1 MFWLVTPVLLTGCAL
16 GTNVSSDA
24 AQTLVPVNIHGVVH
38 GGQQP
43 VTGSTIQLYTVSTT
57 VDGAASKSLLT
68 QTTTSDSNGSF
79 NISTLYSCSSAT
91 QVYITATGGNPGLSA
106 SNPNLALMTAL
117 GSCSALGS
125 GTTITINEQTT
136 VAAVAALAPYMI
148 STTAI
153 GSAPTETTALDA
165 AFTTATELVNTS
177 TGQAP
182 GLNVPSNMTDPATL
196 IATLANVLATCV
208 NSAGGTA
215 GDQSACGTLFSLTTP
230 NSSTAPTNTIAAML
244 NIVNHPTINIAA
256 LYGLS
261 NTSAPF
267 QPSLT
272 SAPASLQ
279 VSLITPPS
287 SVTRTFYVFPESDNT
302 VTPLYTFINSAQS
315 TIDMTMYELVDTTFS
330 GDLVA
335 ACKRGVKVR
344 VILDQNDEKSSN
356 TAAYNQLNAQANC
369 SAAWAN
375 PAFQVTHQKTITI
388 DDSQV
393 AILSLNLTSEYYS
406 TTRDFALI
414 ENDPVDIAAVEA
426 TFNTDY
432 GSTTDYTYQPDAAN
446 DLIWSPTTATSDLLG
461 LINNAQSTLLVENEE
476 MSASNIVS
484 ALEAACRRGVA
495 VHIAMTNGGSYGSEF
510 TALQAAGCGVHTY
523 ADNSSTLYIHA
534 KAILADYGTANV
546 AAYMGSINFS
556 TASMTENRE
565 LGLYISDTTSL
576 QTLNTTMTSDY
587 AGAPSY

>member
-1 MFWLVTPVLLTGCAL
+1 
-16 GTNVSSDA
+16 
-24 AQTLVPVNIHGVVH
+24 
-38 GGQQP
+38 
-43 VTGSTIQLYTVSTT
+43 
-57 VDGAASKSLLT
+57 
-68 QTTTSDSNGSF
+68 
-79 NISTLYSCSSAT
+79 
-91 QVYITATGGNPGLSA
+91 
-106 SNPNLALMTAL
+106 
-117 GSCSALGS
+117 
-125 GTTITINEQTT
+125 
-136 VAAVAALAPYMI
+136 
-148 STTAI
+148 
-153 GSAPTETTALDA
+153 
-165 AFTTATELVNTS
+165 
-177 TGQAP
+177 
-182 GLNVPSNMTDPATL
+182 
-196 IATLANVLATCV
+196 
-208 NSAGGTA
+208 
-215 GDQSACGTLFSLTTP
+215 
-230 NSSTAPTNTIAAML
+230 
-244 NIVNHPTINIAA
+244 
-256 LYGLS
+256 
-261 NTSAPF
+261 
-267 QPSLT
+267 
-272 SAPASLQ
+272 
-279 VSLITPPS
+279 
-287 SVTRTFYVFPESDNT
+287 
-302 VTPLYTFINSAQS
+302 
-315 TIDMTMYELVDTTFS
+315 MYELVDTTFS